1 MPTVRPRHVV
11 TETDELARALDAAA
25 QRWPELSRPRLL
37 ARLALEGHRAVEA
50 ACEQRRQDRLAA
62 IDRFAGVLTGSFT
75 DGYLE
80 KLRAEWPE

>member
-50 ACEQRRQDRLAA
+50 ASEARRQNRLSA
-62 IDRFAGVLTGSFT
+62 IERFAGVVTGSFG
-75 DGYLE
+75 DGYLDE
-80 KLRAEWPE
+80 LRAEWPE